1 MSPVTMVCTR
11 SADMVPDVGF
21 WFPAVMSSSSRFTVH
36 TARIGIPL
44 VVKRVYFACTWV
56 TNAGKLVTPP
66 HLNLT
71 RNGIG
76 FLPLTA
82 SLQGTQQRK
91 RSSTE
96 FTTLTLSSIV
106 ESKNSSNVSLH
117 GSAPLYSGGPDFLPL
132 AGFRSHLA
140 DLLIVTSLGLNWKL
154 IVP

>member
-1 MSPVTMVCTR
+1 M
-11 SADMVPDVGF
+11 
-21 WFPAVMSSSSRFTVH
+21 
-36 TARIGIPL
+36 
-44 VVKRVYFACTWV
+44 
-56 TNAGKLVTPP
+56 
-66 HLNLT
+66 
-71 RNGIG
+71 
-76 FLPLTA
+76 PLTA

-91 RSSTE
+91 RSSTA

-132 AGFRSHLA
+132 TGFRSHLA